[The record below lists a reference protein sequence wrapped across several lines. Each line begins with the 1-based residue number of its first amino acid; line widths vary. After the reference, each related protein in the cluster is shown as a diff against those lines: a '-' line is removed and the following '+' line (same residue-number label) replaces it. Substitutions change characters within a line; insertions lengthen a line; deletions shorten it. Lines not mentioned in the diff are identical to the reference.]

1 VINLAGTIDM
11 ADNIQTW
18 KPHSA
23 TLTSPGFWCTPAD
36 APERYREASAINM
49 FALGV
54 PQALVWGAYDNFVP
68 RPIVEKYVGVAT
80 QTGDSVRLVIIPGV
94 GHFDTASPKTSA
106 WSSVNAAI
114 QWLLNGK
121 SPQ

>member
-1 VINLAGTIDM
+1 
-11 ADNIQTW
+11 
-18 KPHSA
+18 
-23 TLTSPGFWCTPAD
+23 
-36 APERYREASAINM
+36 M